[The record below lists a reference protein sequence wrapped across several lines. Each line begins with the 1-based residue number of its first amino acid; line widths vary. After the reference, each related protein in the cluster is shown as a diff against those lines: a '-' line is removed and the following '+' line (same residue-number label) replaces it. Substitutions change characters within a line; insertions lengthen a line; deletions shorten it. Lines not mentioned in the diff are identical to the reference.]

1 MLSVVRAPHALGPQP
16 DFEAVQAWLLIMERS
31 GWQVAT
37 LRPTV
42 GFNGVVIELAAR
54 ARDSCRIR
62 RHDKVPATPSGRNAA
77 SDIRYG

>member
-1 MLSVVRAPHALGPQP
+1 VLSVVRAPHALGPQP

-42 GFNGVVIELAAR
+42 GFNGVVIELSR
-54 ARDSCRIR
+54 ARPRQLQ
-62 RHDKVPATPSGRNAA
+62 DKTA
-77 SDIRYG
+77 